1 MSRRVKNLIIFAR
14 YQQAEEYC

>member
-1 MSRRVKNLIIFAR
+1 MSRRVKNLVISAR